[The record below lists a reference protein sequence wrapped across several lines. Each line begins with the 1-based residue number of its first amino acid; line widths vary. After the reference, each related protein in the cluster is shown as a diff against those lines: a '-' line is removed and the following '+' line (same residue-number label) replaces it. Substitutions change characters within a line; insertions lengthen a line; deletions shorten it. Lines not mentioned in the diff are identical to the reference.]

1 MLTGCATIATGSVE
15 GSERRVS
22 LVTRVMIVVLLCA
35 LFTGSTSAGA
45 DCSVPL
51 PIAHRGGI
59 EVFTENTAEAIA
71 STARNGI
78 RAVEI
83 DVRFARNGRPL
94 LMHDA
99 TVDRTTNGT
108 GKVSAL
114 RWTQVLGLRTDDGL
128 RVPSLETAL
137 ETAQR
142 HDIRLV
148 VLDVKGEP
156 TGTQWSA
163 IRRQLDATGM
173 HSRSTVM
180 SRLQPVIAEARRRG
194 FQTTLLDKYD
204 KNRTAAY
211 LLKYGK
217 RYAVRLKGTTRE
229 DVARWRAAGIR
240 TSLGIKDGEHPF
252 LWAEAA
258 KTGAERVM
266 TDRPIAYRLWRGTQC
281 GF

>member
-1 MLTGCATIATGSVE
+1 M
-15 GSERRVS
+15 
-22 LVTRVMIVVLLCA
+22 
-35 LFTGSTSAGA
+35 
-45 DCSVPL
+45 PL

-59 EVFTENTAEAIA
+59 EVFQENTAEAIA
-71 STARNGI
+71 STADSGI
-78 RAVEI
+78 KAVEI
-83 DVRFARNGRPL
+83 DVRFARDGMPV
-94 LMHDA
+94 LMHDS

-108 GKVSAL
+108 GKVAAL
-114 RWTQVLGLRTDDGL
+114 SWPQLAGLRTTDGL
-128 RVPSLETAL
+128 RVPSLRRALTTAKD
-137 ETAQR
+137 
-142 HDIRLV
+142 HDVSLV

-156 TGTQWSA
+156 TWRQWRA
-163 IRRQLDATGM
+163 VKRVLDATAM
-173 HSRSTVM
+173 HRRSTVM
-180 SRLQPVIAEARRRG
+180 SRLQPVVAEAKRRG
-194 FQTTLLDKYD
+194 FSTTLLDMYD

-217 RYAVRLKGTTRE
+217 RYAVRLKGTTRQ